1 MPDGVEGPPITEKE
15 RNYVMHAE
23 LPILN
28 GFVLMATDMISAM
41 GSLRT
46 GNNVSINLEVDTIE
60 EADRLYAALSQG
72 DDRGSGMTQQFFG
85 YWGSC
90 EDRFGVRWIVHRGHL
105 SGDHTASQDWRM
117 VPTRRTS
124 AAEGKDFYGPLQRMR
139 ATRSALT

>member
-1 MPDGVEGPPITEKE
+1 MSRVSIYLNFDGRAEEAFAFYADLFGTELVGPLSRFSDMPDGVEGPTITEEE

-28 GFVLMATDMISAM
+28 GFVLMATDIISAM

-46 GNNVSINLEVDTIE
+46 GNNVSINLEVDTVE

-90 EDRFGVRWIVHRGHL
+90 EDRFGVRWIVIAG
-105 SGDHTASQDWRM
+105 T
-117 VPTRRTS
+117 
-124 AAEGKDFYGPLQRMR
+124 
-139 ATRSALT
+139 

>member
-1 MPDGVEGPPITEKE
+1 MSRVSIYLNFDGRAEEAFAFYAELFGTELIGPISRFSDMPDGVEGPPITAEE

-72 DDRGSGMTQQFFG
+72 DDHGSGMSQEFFG

-90 EDRFGVRWIVHRGHL
+90 EDRFGVRWIVIAGN
-105 SGDHTASQDWRM
+105 
-117 VPTRRTS
+117 
-124 AAEGKDFYGPLQRMR
+124 
-139 ATRSALT
+139 